1 MTLFRYP
8 ARRRDAQCHGA
19 APCPQGSARVAL
31 SGAIAALAAG
41 LLASSPAAAQS
52 VRVQPHRAVYEMTT
66 ETRSQRSEVASVRG
80 ALSFEWGETCDAWLV
95 NQRFD
100 ADFVYA
106 SDGARRISWSYAT
119 WESKDGLSYRF
130 TLRKRLDGVLDQ
142 ELRGFAVVEPDGGPG
157 SVDFDQPEDIEID
170 LPDGTVFPSD
180 HSLRMIRAAQAGETF
195 LLLNQFDGS
204 ELDAGAEVNVV
215 IGKPAAA
222 DAHRTLDSDLLDAR
236 AWPMRLAYFPY
247 GTPDSVPEHEQSLLI
262 QENGVVRTILLDYG
276 DFTVRGTLRELE
288 ALPKPEC

>member
-1 MTLFRYP
+1 MTLSRYS
-8 ARRRDAQCHGA
+8 ARRRALRRRGA
-19 APCPQGSARVAL
+19 GPSAGVSAGIGL
-31 SGAIAALAAG
+31 SGALAAVAAG
-41 LLASSPAAAQS
+41 LLTPWPAVAQGMP
-52 VRVQPHRAVYEMTT
+52 VQPHRAVYEMTT
-66 ETRSQRSEVASVRG
+66 ETRNQRSEVASVRG

-106 SDGARRISWSYAT
+106 SEGGRRISWSYAT
-119 WESKDGLSYRF
+119 WESKDGESYRF
-130 TLRKRLDGVLDQ
+130 TLRKRLDGVLDE
-142 ELRGFAVVEPDGGPG
+142 ELRGFAIVDPDGGPG
-157 SVDFDQPEDIEID
+157 SVDFDLPQDIEID
-170 LPDGTVFPSD
+170 LPEGTVFPTD

-247 GTPDSVPEHEQSLLI
+247 GTSESVPEHEQSLLI